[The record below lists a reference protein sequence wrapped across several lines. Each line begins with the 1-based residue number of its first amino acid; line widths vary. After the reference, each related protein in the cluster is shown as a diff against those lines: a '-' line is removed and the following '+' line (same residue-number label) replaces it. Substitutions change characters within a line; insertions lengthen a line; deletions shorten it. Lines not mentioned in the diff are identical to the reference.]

1 MEIKK
6 LEKIKVHCDLIGCY
20 NMADYTITLKRGLF
34 GGNTDLCSACLN
46 ELYSLAGKYVVP
58 QSPPN
63 LMNKKELKTNGKK

>member
-6 LEKIKVHCDLIGCY
+6 LEKIKAHCDLVGCY
-20 NMADYTITLKRGLF
+20 NMADYTISLKRGIF
-34 GGNTDLCSACLN
+34 GGTTDICTACLN

-63 LMNKKELKTNGKK
+63 MIKKEKLSHDKK

>member
-6 LEKIKVHCDLIGCY
+6 IEKIKVHCDLVGCL
-20 NMADYTITLKRGLF
+20 NMADYTIRLKRGIF
-34 GGNTDLCSACLN
+34 GGSTDICATCLN

-63 LMNKKELKTNGKK
+63 MIKKEKKTNDKK